1 MKATTVRTASF
12 GPYALDLRSGELRK
26 FGVRVKMGE
35 QPFQILV
42 MLLESPGEMVSREE
56 LRAKLWVDD
65 TFVDFDH
72 GLNSAVQ
79 RLRDCLSDTAEKPL
93 WVETIP
99 RRGYRFVGKVEWS
112 NGVPHVGS
120 LKDEKTEA
128 APTPGGAEPV
138 GAANQRKFGN
148 AARLAAALI
157 VLAIVAYAGYSLSS
171 DRRAAP
177 FESFTITQVTSNAK
191 TIAAAI

>member
-1 MKATTVRTASF
+1 MKATTIRTASF
-12 GPYALDLRSGELRK
+12 GAYALNLRSGELRK

-42 MLLESPGEMVSREE
+42 MLLESQGQMVSREE
-56 LRAKLWVDD
+56 LRAKLWGDD

-99 RRGYRFVGKVEWS
+99 RRGYRFVGRVEWS
-112 NGVPHVGS
+112 NGIRP
-120 LKDEKTEA
+120 TEA
-128 APTPGGAEPV
+128 APNGNSLAQTDDASSEPNR
-138 GAANQRKFGN
+138 AAAPATAKQDKISV
-148 AARLAAALI
+148 AAILAAAGA
-157 VLAIVAYAGYSLSS
+157 V
-171 DRRAAP
+171 
-177 FESFTITQVTSNAK
+177 
-191 TIAAAI
+191 

>member
-1 MKATTVRTASF
+1 MKTTPADTASF
-12 GPYALDLRSGELRK
+12 GPYTLDLRSGELRK

-42 MLLESPGEMVSREE
+42 MLLESPGKLVSREE
-56 LRAKLWVDD
+56 LRAKLWADD

-99 RRGYRFVGKVEWS
+99 RRGYRFIGQLDSQESAPSAGVGKIELRAD
-112 NGVPHVGS
+112 G
-120 LKDEKTEA
+120 A
-128 APTPGGAEPV
+128 GGTSVCAS
-138 GAANQRKFGN
+138 GRFGM
-148 AARLAAALI
+148 RI
-157 VLAIVAYAGYSLSS
+157 RVAGE
-171 DRRAAP
+171 RFRG
-177 FESFTITQVTSNAK
+177 TR
-191 TIAAAI
+191 